1 MQFALR
7 FMRVVLAGFAV
18 LATMGTAAA
27 QDSEVVLEINGEKI
41 TRTELHEK
49 EAGVLLQPRYDF
61 YQAEQKAL
69 NDLIARR
76 LLDNEARRQHLSVD
90 ELLKREVDS
99 KVKDLTEEQ
108 LRTVYDV
115 IAPKETFEAIRGKIL
130 ESVRAQR
137 LQRARAAYIDS
148 LREKANVLVLLA
160 PPRADFAVGDAARL
174 GPASAPVQ
182 LVEFA
187 DFECPYCIKVHPE
200 LTKLK
205 AEFGDRISFVFKDFP
220 LPMHAHAQ
228 KAAEA
233 ARCAGTQDKFWQY
246 HDRLFSS
253 TQIDVPQLKQFATD
267 LGLDMA
273 KFNNCLDSG
282 QQVAA
287 VQKDAAEAQKIGLS
301 ATPSFFLNG
310 HFFTGALQYEN
321 LRQMVLRELSADQAQ
336 EQTGGGEARTV
347 RATDTAVRTGGD
359 RCTKDR

>member
-7 FMRVVLAGFAV
+7 FTRLMLAAVAV
-18 LATMGTAAA
+18 LASMGMAAA
-27 QDSEVVLEINGEKI
+27 QDSEVVSEIKGQKI
-41 TRTELHEK
+41 TRAELHEQ
-49 EAGVLLQPRYDF
+49 EAGMLLQARYDF
-61 YQAEQKAL
+61 YKAEQKAL
-69 NDLIARR
+69 DELIARR
-76 LLDNEARRQHLSVD
+76 LLENEARGQNLSVD

-99 KVKDLTEEQ
+99 RVKALTEEQ
-108 LRTVYDV
+108 LHTVYDV
-115 IAPKETFEAIRGKIL
+115 IAPKESFEAMRDKIQ

-137 LQRARAAYIDS
+137 VQKARAAYIDS

-187 DFECPYCIKVHPE
+187 DFECPFCIKVHPQ
-200 LTKLK
+200 LQQLK

-233 ARCAGTQDKFWQY
+233 ARCAGAQDKFWPY

-253 TQIDVPQLKQFATD
+253 AQIEVPQLKQLATD

-273 KFNNCLDSG
+273 KFNTCLESG
-282 QQVAA
+282 QQAAA

-310 HFFTGALQYEN
+310 HFFTGAMQYED
-321 LRQMVLRELSADQAQ
+321 LRRMVLRELSAGQAKNKPVAAKL
-336 EQTGGGEARTV
+336 AR
-347 RATDTAVRTGGD
+347 
-359 RCTKDR
+359 

>member
-1 MQFALR
+1 
-7 FMRVVLAGFAV
+7 V
-18 LATMGTAAA
+18 
-27 QDSEVVLEINGEKI
+27 SEVKGQKI
-41 TRTELHEK
+41 TRAELHEQ
-49 EAGVLLQPRYDF
+49 ESALLLQARYDF
-61 YQAEQKAL
+61 YKAEQKAL
-69 NDLIARR
+69 DELIAQR
-76 LLDNEARRQHLSVD
+76 LLEAEAGRQHLSVD

-108 LRTVYDV
+108 LHTVYDV
-115 IAPKETFEAIRGKIL
+115 IAPKESFEAMRSKIQ

-137 LQRARAAYIDS
+137 VQKARVAYLDS

-160 PPRADFAVGDAARL
+160 PPSADFAVGDAARL

-200 LTKLK
+200 LQRLK
-205 AEFGDRISFVFKDFP
+205 AEFGDRISLVYKDFP

-253 TQIDVPQLKQFATD
+253 KQIDVPQLKQFAAD
-267 LGLDMA
+267 LGLDVA
-273 KFNNCLDSG
+273 KFNACLDSG
-282 QQVAA
+282 QQAAA

-310 HFFTGALQYEN
+310 HFFTGALQYQD
-321 LRQMVLRELSADQAQ
+321 LRQMVLRELSAD
-336 EQTGGGEARTV
+336 
-347 RATDTAVRTGGD
+347 RAKNKPVAAKPGQ
-359 RCTKDR
+359 